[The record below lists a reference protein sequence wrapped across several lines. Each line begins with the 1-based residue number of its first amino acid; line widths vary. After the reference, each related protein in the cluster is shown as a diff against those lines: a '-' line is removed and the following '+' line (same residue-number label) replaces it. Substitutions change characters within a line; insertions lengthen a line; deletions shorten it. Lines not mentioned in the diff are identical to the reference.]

1 MGVAYGK
8 MQLELKTSRHNHHYY
23 KPCEPGMG
31 TAEYNNTTEK
41 NQLMKAIV
49 CIA

>member
-8 MQLELKTSRHNHHYY
+8 MQLELKTSRYNHHYY

-31 TAEYNNTTEK
+31 TADITTPQK
-41 NQLMKAIV
+41 KINS
-49 CIA
+49 